1 MPGPVVADEGVENV
15 GAPSCQADGGGDR
28 PLSFVSFALV
38 VGLGIWVAAD
48 RGQRRHVH
56 DSAQSATVALGG
68 VQSSGALSGV
78 SRHWCQAGP
87 GRELVSRSDQCG
99 ITDGSEEFGAESKSH
114 AGHTGDHLGEWMA
127 AKSAL
132 DVGVGGLDAVIEGN
146 HLPCQISDQPGG
158 HLFAGQ
164 THRLGFHRGHRSP
177 RDRGGVAH
185 TGIGQD
191 FGQPRNTALPNRFGT
206 LVARQQY
213 HPATVLAQLGGSFQG
228 RADRDE
234 LLAQPVYCAGAVGHE
249 VGAMAGEHPQLA
261 DQVIIGMQNGQVLPA
276 HPRLVGDH
284 PCIFGVG
291 FGLPTAVGRRG
302 LPHRPAGQVPDR
314 FASVG
319 QHRQQQ
325 GGIHRGQVHR
335 PQHSLGQ
342 LVDFSHELSDRLLI
356 VNQPSATTPPSRCRR
371 PHIPSDALYRHPLQP
386 TPGPPPSHLFSLVCQ
401 HDPQGQPRQHFLKQ
415 AITSQISISGQRSPG
430 RPGGQSFQAAP
441 RGRQH
446 TPQPHPTHPGHSP
459 T

>member
-1 MPGPVVADEGVENV
+1 MSASVVLMRSSRAITSR
-15 GAPSCQADGGGDR
+15 AR
-28 PLSFVSFALV
+28 
-38 VGLGIWVAAD
+38 
-48 RGQRRHVH
+48 
-56 DSAQSATVALGG
+56 SAT
-68 VQSSGALSGV
+68 
-78 SRHWCQAGP
+78 
-87 GRELVSRSDQCG
+87 
-99 ITDGSEEFGAESKSH
+99 
-114 AGHTGDHLGEWMA
+114 
-127 AKSAL
+127 
-132 DVGVGGLDAVIEGN
+132 
-146 HLPCQISDQPGG
+146 QPGG

-356 VNQPSATTPPSRCRR
+356 VNQPA
-371 PHIPSDALYRHPLQP
+371 
-386 TPGPPPSHLFSLVCQ
+386 
-401 HDPQGQPRQHFLKQ
+401 RQHHLPAVVDHTYPVMLFTDIHSSPHL
-415 AITSQISISGQRSPG
+415 ARRHHTSFRLSANMIPKDNPASISLNKRSHRRSQSAAREVQAGRAASPFKPHQGAGNTHHSHTRPTRVTAQRNCLNNTKKLQL
-430 RPGGQSFQAAP
+430 R
-441 RGRQH
+441 
-446 TPQPHPTHPGHSP
+446 T
-459 T
+459 